1 MNSTD
6 GAVGYVDFSDANAS
20 GLTFA
25 SVKNSSG
32 KFIKPNLLSAAS
44 AASGATVNPDLTF
57 DPLNA
62 SGPAAYPITSPTW
75 ILVYKD
81 QTDAAKG
88 AAIVAFL
95 NYIYKQGQGWPVRST
110 TRRLPKC
117 APPEGDGRRFA
128 ASPSRRRDLGRV
140 VHGTGGPP
148 PVPCPR
154 P

>member
-1 MNSTD
+1 VNSTD
-6 GAVGYVDFSDANAS
+6 GAVGYVDFSDATAS

-32 KFIKPNLLSAAS
+32 KFIKPNLLSAAG

-57 DPLNA
+57 DPINA

-81 QTDAAKG
+81 QTDSAKG

-95 NYIYKQGQGWPVRST
+95 NYIYKQGQKLASSVDYAP
-110 TRRLPKC
+110 LPK
-117 APPEGDGRRFA
+117 
-128 ASPSRRRDLGRV
+128 SV
-140 VHGTGGPP
+140 VHKVEGTLKKMTVQGKA
-148 PVPCPR
+148 VLATSK
-154 P
+154 